1 MSESPAPIESRHR
14 SPFEGHKAGE
24 QPTASGQVGVRLH
37 ADTVPGLLLISTW
50 PSGSIALR
58 NVMAKTLGAA
68 APARCGQVAQVQ
80 AGVLMC
86 TGPEEYLLLTSPGPS
101 RLQELRGHIP
111 AHLGSVT
118 DLGHARCRIQ
128 IDGAHCRDTL
138 SKLFALDLREAAW
151 PVGELRQTG
160 HHHVPCTALRRGM
173 DSFDLLVFSTY
184 AFDQLAT
191 LRDAALEYGVGLRL
205 GAGPPV

>member
-1 MSESPAPIESRHR
+1 MSESTAFAMPLRR
-14 SPFEGHKAGE
+14 SPFEGHKPGE
-24 QPTASGQVGVRLH
+24 QATASGQIGVRLH

-58 NVMAKTLGAA
+58 NVMARTLGAS

-80 AGVLMC
+80 AGMLLC

-111 AHLGSVT
+111 GHLGSVT
-118 DLGHARCRIQ
+118 DLGHARCRIHME
-128 IDGAHCRDTL
+128 GAQCRDTL

-160 HHHVPCTALRRGM
+160 HHHVPCTALRLGV

-184 AFDQLAT
+184 AFDQLGT
-191 LRDAALEYGVGLRL
+191 LIDAALEYGVGLRL
-205 GAGPPV
+205 GAEPPA